1 MYHVT
6 IEKYIDNHMK
16 DLNFPIRFKFNVTT
30 LSNDFSAI
38 DASGKMVAYVRQK
51 MFKLKEDINI
61 YDTENKS
68 NLTHNIRADQ
78 WIDFSAAYSFKDA
91 QGKEIGKIARQGWA
105 SIWKAH
111 YELIDQHQKL
121 QYHIREDS
129 AWVKV
134 LDSIFGQLPII
145 GGLTGYLFNPSYTV
159 TDLNDQAIC
168 QLKKEPSFFGRKFTL
183 SKLKPINKDD
193 DERIILGFMMMVL
206 LERRRG

>member
-1 MYHVT
+1 
-6 IEKYIDNHMK
+6 MK
-16 DLNFPIRFKFNVTT
+16 DLNFPISFTFNVTT
-30 LSNDFSAI
+30 LSNDFSAK
-38 DASGKMVAYVRQK
+38 DASGRTVAYVRQK
-51 MFKLKEDINI
+51 MFKLKEAISI
-61 YDTENKS
+61 YDNENKS
-68 NLTHNIRADQ
+68 HLTHSIAADK

-91 QGKEIGKIARQGWA
+91 EGKEIGKIARKGWA

-121 QYHIREDS
+121 QYHIREDN

-134 LDSIFGQLPII
+134 LDSVLGQLPLL

-159 TDLNDQAIC
+159 TDLNGQAIC
-168 QLKKEPSFFGRKFTL
+168 QLKKEPSFFGRKFKL
-183 SKLKPINKDD
+183 SKLKPIDNDD

>member
-1 MYHVT
+1 
-6 IEKYIDNHMK
+6 MK
-16 DLNFPIRFKFNVTT
+16 DLNFPISFTFNVTT
-30 LSNDFSAI
+30 LSNDFSAK
-38 DASGKMVAYVRQK
+38 DASGRTVAYVRQK

-61 YDTENKS
+61 YDNENKS
-68 NLTHNIRADQ
+68 NLTHNIRADK

-91 QGKEIGKIARQGWA
+91 QGKEVGKIARKGWA

-111 YELIDQHQKL
+111 YELIDQNQKL
-121 QYHIREDS
+121 QYHIREDN

-134 LDSIFGQLPII
+134 LDGVLGNIPIL

-159 TDLNDQAIC
+159 TDLKDQSVC
-168 QLKKEPSFFGRKFTL
+168 QLKKEPSFFGRKFKL
-183 SKLKPINKDD
+183 SKLKPIDNDD

>member
-1 MYHVT
+1 
-6 IEKYIDNHMK
+6 MK
-16 DLNFPIRFKFNVTT
+16 DLNFPISFTFNVTT
-30 LSNDFSAI
+30 LSNDFSAK
-38 DASGKMVAYVRQK
+38 DASGRTVAYVRQK
-51 MFKLKEDINI
+51 MFKLKEAISI
-61 YDTENKS
+61 YDNENKS
-68 NLTHNIRADQ
+68 HLTHSIAADK

-91 QGKEIGKIARQGWA
+91 QGKEIGKIARKGWA

-121 QYHIREDS
+121 QYHIREDN

-134 LDSIFGQLPII
+134 LDSVLGQLPLL

-159 TDLNDQAIC
+159 TDLNGQAIC
-168 QLKKEPSFFGRKFTL
+168 QLKKEPSFFGRKFKL
-183 SKLKPINKDD
+183 SKLKPIDNDD